1 MSAMLRAVYHILAF
15 SWYAFVI
22 QSLAAKDGEKLPPGI
37 FVYGGPW
44 KYLTFLNLIL
54 QMVFF
59 GLATISD
66 LQPGKKSAA
75 RNGLTRCK
83 DLLFSV
89 FAFPVGMF
97 VVLVFWVIFAYDR
110 QLVYPA
116 SLDAFFPPWM
126 NHAMHSFVLPI
137 LLGEILVQPHTYP
150 KTKNGLAALGIV
162 GVAYLSWV
170 IWVYLS
176 VGIWV
181 YPLLGLFSTT
191 GIAGLFFFN
200 MCVVTLF
207 YLLGQTVNS
216 RVWGKDKMMLKTT

>member
-1 MSAMLRAVYHILAF
+1 MGGRVQKIYHLAAF

-22 QSLAAKDGEKLPPGI
+22 QSLYAKGDEDLPPGI

-59 GLATISD
+59 GLAALND
-66 LQPGKKSAA
+66 LQSSGKGLRMA
-75 RNGLTRCK
+75 R

-89 FAFPVGMF
+89 YTFPVGMF
-97 VVLVFWVIFAYDR
+97 VVVLFWSIFAYDR

-116 SLDAFFPPWM
+116 SLDNFFPPWI
-126 NHAMHSFVLPI
+126 NHAMHTFVFPI
-137 LLGEILVQPHTYP
+137 LFGEILLQPHAYP
-150 KTKNGLAALGIV
+150 KTKTGMTALGVV
-162 GVAYLSWV
+162 GLAYLSWV

-181 YPLLGLFSTT
+181 YPLLSLLSP
-191 GIAGLFFFN
+191 AGLIGFFFFN
-200 MCVVTLF
+200 MTVVTLL
-207 YLLGQTVNS
+207 YLLGQTLNS
-216 RVWGKDKMMLKTT
+216 SIWGKTQKVKRKA